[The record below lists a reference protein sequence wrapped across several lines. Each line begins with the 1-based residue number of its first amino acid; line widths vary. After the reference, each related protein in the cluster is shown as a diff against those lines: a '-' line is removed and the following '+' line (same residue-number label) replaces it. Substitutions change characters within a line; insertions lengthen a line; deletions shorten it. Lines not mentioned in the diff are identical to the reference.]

1 MTDSKQ
7 IKLSVICPARN
18 EEAYIETVLA
28 HFTRSE
34 PREKELFVVDGRS
47 TDRTRE
53 IVLQWMETNPNIYL
67 LDNPEQ
73 YVPFALNKA
82 IVKSKGRY
90 LVRID
95 AHTEYAEDY
104 YSAILRV
111 FEQTGADI
119 VGGPTRTKAKLP
131 MQAAIAKAICT
142 PLGIGNSSVHFEDF
156 EGYTDSVTFGAW
168 RREIFKQ
175 TGLFDTDL
183 LRNQDDEFHY
193 RAKSKGFT
201 LYQSPDIK
209 LYYYPRSTLK
219 GLFSQYYQYGY
230 FKPLVL
236 RKVPME
242 WKWRHLIPSAFTL
255 YLYTLPVALWQPLWL
270 TPILLYILLCLWT
283 SLRADAPWPVRLRM
297 PLVFPV
303 LHTAYGSGFLSG
315 LFKQ

>member
-1 MTDSKQ
+1 MDSEL
-7 IKLSVICPARN
+7 INLSVICPVRN
-18 EEAYIETVLA
+18 EEEYIETVLA
-28 HFTRSE
+28 HFVRTE
-34 PREKELFVVDGRS
+34 PRGKELFVVDGRS
-47 TDRTRE
+47 TDRTKE
-53 IVLQWMETNPNIYL
+53 VVSKWIETNPNIYL

-82 IVKSKGRY
+82 IVQCHGRY

-95 AHTEYAEDY
+95 AHTEYADDY
-104 YSAILRV
+104 YSSILRV
-111 FEQTGADI
+111 FAKTGADI
-119 VGGPTRTKAKLP
+119 VGGPTRTKAKSP

-142 PLGIGNSSVHFEDF
+142 PLGIGNSRVHFEDF

-168 RREIFKQ
+168 RREIFEQ
-175 TGLFDTDL
+175 TGLFDTTL

-236 RKVPME
+236 RKVPDE
-242 WKWRHLIPSAFTL
+242 WKWRHLIPAAFILYLFTL
-255 YLYTLPVALWQPLWL
+255 PLALWRPLWL
-270 TPILLYILLCLWT
+270 MPLALYALLCLLVG
-283 SLRADAPWPVRLRM
+283 LRAEASWPVRLRM

-303 LHTAYGSGFLSG
+303 LHTAYGSGFLRG
-315 LFKQ
+315 LFKN